1 MFEHKKVLFYWES
14 CTLELFV
21 LVRLVFACPGARYCA
36 VRRLRWWGSRRSGYQ
51 AMVIVRS
58 RTMVAQ
64 CGREEDG
71 PCHWAVGIGSSGVS
85 RGRVFTS
92 RMGVV

>member
-1 MFEHKKVLFYWES
+1 
-14 CTLELFV
+14 
-21 LVRLVFACPGARYCA
+21 
-36 VRRLRWWGSRRSGYQ
+36 
-51 AMVIVRS
+51 
-58 RTMVAQ
+58 MVAQ

-92 RMGVV
+92 LWMVYTRLPFIALVLRVLPYLPPSHLSRGPFLLVPLCDRNHGLYHQQR